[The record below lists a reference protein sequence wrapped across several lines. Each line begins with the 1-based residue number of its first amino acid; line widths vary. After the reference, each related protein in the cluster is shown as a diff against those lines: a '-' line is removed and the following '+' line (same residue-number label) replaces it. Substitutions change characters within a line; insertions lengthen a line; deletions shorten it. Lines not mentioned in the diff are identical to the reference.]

1 VLPDVE
7 FACLAPAR
15 PRLAMMHPPSRPRT
29 APAAWI
35 LAATA
40 VAMAALAIPG
50 GARAQEAQTN
60 VEPETADS
68 VEASP
73 STGRPSPGGAF
84 LRSVVVP
91 GWGQASSGSYGRAA
105 FYFLAQA
112 GNVWM
117 AYKTHS
123 LRDTAR
129 RRQRMLEDAKTAE
142 LLRGG
147 VEAEALEGQLGADE
161 RIEDIRLLATARD
174 EQMEDWVALL
184 VFFTFFGGADAFVS
198 AHLADFPVPLTVE
211 PVAGPSGAAFEVG
224 LSLPWTPELLRGS

>member
-1 VLPDVE
+1 
-7 FACLAPAR
+7 
-15 PRLAMMHPPSRPRT
+15 M
-29 APAAWI
+29 

-40 VAMAALAIPG
+40 AAMAALATPG
-50 GARAQEAQTN
+50 ATRAQEVPAN
-60 VEPETADS
+60 VEPGAADS

-84 LRSVVVP
+84 LRSILVP

-117 AYKTHS
+117 TYKTQS

-129 RRQRMLEDAKTAE
+129 RRQQMLEAAKTAG
-142 LLRGG
+142 LLRAG
-147 VEAEALEGQLGADE
+147 VESEAIEAELAADE

-211 PVAGPSGAAFEVG
+211 PVAGPSGTAFEVG
-224 LSLPWTPELLRGS
+224 LSLPWTPEVFRED